1 MPISAQVEMRSEA
14 GPGAE
19 KTLGTFLPMMQYLL
33 NSLAIKSKQ
42 SDGHCTVHG
51 SVEKYTD
58 IKIRDR

>member
-19 KTLGTFLPMMQYLL
+19 ETLGTFFFIPMMQYLL

-42 SDGHCTVHG
+42 SDGHCTVH
-51 SVEKYTD
+51 SL
-58 IKIRDR
+58 